1 MFAPVEI
8 FRATVVSTLWHSSL
22 RVGSSFDTRAKHARV
37 FQLSK
42 YFNVRLM
49 FAYNAGAYPSG
60 NFMVPKSMRKLQ
72 ALLVNIRLS

>member
-1 MFAPVEI
+1 MFVSVKFFKAI
-8 FRATVVSTLWHSSL
+8 VVSTLGHSSL
-22 RVGSSFDTRAKHARV
+22 RIGSSFDTRAKQARV

-42 YFNVRLM
+42 FFNTRLM
-49 FAYNAGAYPSG
+49 FAYNAGAYQSG